1 MATCVTKEVS
11 CPSCGAVNK
20 SQMWI
25 EIERSADPQ
34 LREKLL
40 SETLFDWQCPDCGYR
55 AQMVYPCL
63 YHDKKGS
70 WMVCL
75 SPAGRT
81 PEVMQAEQHHPGLS
95 HVKKRLVLTPAQLK
109 EKAMIFERG
118 FDDIALE
125 MVKLALQELT
135 EQKRDMRVDQM
146 YYLTDSEDLDYLGFS
161 MFLRGEEKPVY
172 QGVRLEVYEKSL
184 RAARR
189 VSFTEEGFQQVDLAL
204 AKTLLEH

>member
-25 EIERSADPQ
+25 EMERSADPR
-34 LREKLL
+34 LREKILN
-40 SETLFDWQCPDCGYR
+40 ETLFDWQCPDCGYR
-55 AQMVYPCL
+55 AKMVYPCL
-63 YHDKKGS
+63 YHDKAGG

-75 SPAGRT
+75 SPSGRT
-81 PEVMQAEQHHPGLS
+81 PEVMDAERQHPGMN
-95 HVKKRLVLTPAQLK
+95 HIKKRLVLTPAQLK
-109 EKAMIFERG
+109 EKVMVFERD
-118 FDDIALE
+118 FNDIALE

-135 EQKRDMRVDQM
+135 EQKREMRVDHM
-146 YYLTDSEDLDYLGFS
+146 YFLTESEELDYLGFS
-161 MFLRGEEKPVY
+161 MFLRGQEKPVY

-184 RAARR
+184 RAANR
-189 VSFTEEGFQQVDLAL
+189 VDFLEEGFQQVDLAL

>member
-63 YHDKKGS
+63 YHDKKGG

-81 PEVMQAEQHHPGLS
+81 PEVMQAEQHHPGLL

-109 EKAMIFERG
+109 EKVMVFERG
-118 FDDIALE
+118 FNDVALE

-135 EQKRDMRVDQM
+135 EQKRDMRVDKM
-146 YYLTDSEDLDYLGFS
+146 YYLTDSEELDYLGFS

-184 RAARR
+184 RAAHR
-189 VSFTEEGFQQVDLAL
+189 VSFIEEGFQLVDLAL